1 MEANLNL
8 LKAKMAEYGTSFFVK
23 DLCRILN
30 ISKPTAVK
38 KLKGEA
44 KFKKREVFDLIKYFD
59 LSTEETEKIFGEMP
73 KDDKKDNTKNEG

>member
-38 KLKGEA
+38 KLKGDA
-44 KFKKREVFDLIKYFD
+44 KFKKREVSELIQFYN
-59 LSTEETEKIFGEMP
+59 LSTEEAEKIFGELP
-73 KDDKKDNTKNEG
+73 KNDK

>member
-38 KLKGEA
+38 KLKGQA
-44 KFKKREVFDLIKYFD
+44 KFKKREVSELIKYFN
-59 LSTEETEKIFGEMP
+59 LSTEEAEKIFGELP
-73 KDDKKDNTKNEG
+73 KDDKKNDTEQ

>member
-38 KLKGEA
+38 KLKGQA
-44 KFKKREVFDLIKYFD
+44 KFKKREVSELIKYFN
-59 LSTEETEKIFGEMP
+59 LSTEEVEKIFGELP
-73 KDDKKDNTKNEG
+73 NDKKDNTKHEG